1 VVGRRRRGEI
11 VRRRRLSGVVARP
24 LNFTVR
30 GRNKN
35 RLEAEPPR
43 VRSRRQ
49 DPSFGA
55 CACARGQAVRA
66 TPAFVAAL
74 CGGSASG
81 RPSQG
86 PLRNQLRF
94 ALKIPRAH
102 SSFDEGVL

>member
-1 VVGRRRRGEI
+1 VRPRRSFVV
-11 VRRRRLSGVVARP
+11 VVRP

-35 RLEAEPPR
+35 RLEAKALRAKSQGE
-43 VRSRRQ
+43 
-49 DPSFGA
+49 DPSFGV
-55 CACARGQAVRA
+55 CACTRGQAVRA

-81 RPSQG
+81 RPAQG